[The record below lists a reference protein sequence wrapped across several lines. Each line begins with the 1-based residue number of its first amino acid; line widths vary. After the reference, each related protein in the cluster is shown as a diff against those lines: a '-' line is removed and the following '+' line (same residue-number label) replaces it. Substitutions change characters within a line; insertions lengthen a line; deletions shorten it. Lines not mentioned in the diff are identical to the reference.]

1 MWPCFVAPPGFGF
14 VLFVMPT
21 VMIPEVC
28 LLAVAWLP
36 VTSQG
41 AAGDQCISSH
51 FHLHAELNPSGPCA
65 PIRNEA
71 TLLAAAALALPD
83 APETDHGGVH
93 SASQEELLAVHSAP
107 LC

>member
-28 LLAVAWLP
+28 LLAGAWLL

-41 AAGDQCISSH
+41 AAGDQCISSR
-51 FHLHAELNPSGPCA
+51 FHLHVELNP
-65 PIRNEA
+65 
-71 TLLAAAALALPD
+71 
-83 APETDHGGVH
+83 
-93 SASQEELLAVHSAP
+93 
-107 LC
+107 